1 MPMRFY
7 LEEHEVDVQDPSFFV
22 DEEDFHETQESI
34 EELLDYV

>member
-7 LEEHEVDVQDPSFFV
+7 LEEQEVDVQDPSFFF
-22 DEEDFHETQESI
+22 DEEELHEIQESI